1 MPVQQLTF
9 YQISLQN
16 EQRVPSQFAEMSKQK
31 GSAQPGVNPMGFGIL
46 FLAAA
51 ILFMTSVACAVLPA
65 VVETEETAVAVS
77 SGEIL
82 TFKLPI
88 SVMTLAPGET
98 IPYTQLTYEGHV
110 GNLYRVLID
119 NQAAEKRAGD
129 SFRWRGVIA
138 PGITAHYNLRIAP
151 TFSPDNMLVGGSVE
165 FGVFNPV
172 PVEMEG
178 DPVLAEELLHFSNM
192 FVDYTVP
199 IGEIIPGTT
208 ISYLGQNEE
217 DAELSGVAGYP
228 YRAVGDSVTWQGRLR
243 DNTSVRYS
251 MRIVYIKEDS
261 LRLIGTAE
269 MWINPA
275 N

>member
-1 MPVQQLTF
+1 M
-9 YQISLQN
+9 
-16 EQRVPSQFAEMSKQK
+16 PSQFAEISKPK
-31 GSAQPGVNPMGFGIL
+31 GSTQPGVNRVGFGMMFVAVAL
-46 FLAAA
+46 LLLTSLSCA
-51 ILFMTSVACAVLPA
+51 ILPA
-65 VVETEETAVAVS
+65 GVETEATAVAVS

-82 TFKLPI
+82 TFQLPI

-151 TFSPDNMLVGGSVE
+151 TFSPDNMLVGGSIE

-172 PVEMEG
+172 PVEMES
-178 DPVLAEELLHFSNM
+178 DPVLADELLHFSNM

-208 ISYLGQNEE
+208 ISFLGQNEE

-243 DNTSVRYS
+243 DNTSVSYS
-251 MRIVYIKEDS
+251 LRIVSIKEDS
-261 LRLIGTAE
+261 LRLIGTSE

-275 N
+275 Y